1 MFVKPNPNK
10 KVGDQKLKVFDPV
23 RREFLPDA
31 GRDVPKTPYWQRR
44 LSVGDV
50 VLADVA
56 KAPVKTSNPE
66 KTANSPAPAKKDG
79 SKNKSGAKKNSK
91 AKAKAAKA
99 PENSATKE
107 KKE

>member
-10 KVGDQKLKVFDPV
+10 KVGGQKLKVFDPA

-44 LSVGDV
+44 LNVGDV
-50 VLADVA
+50 VPAEPA
-56 KAPVKTSNPE
+56 KAPA
-66 KTANSPAPAKKDG
+66 KTAKPQKPTHSPAPAKTAAVK
-79 SKNKSGAKKNSK
+79 KQSGAKKNSK
-91 AKAKAAKA
+91 AKSEAAKA
-99 PENSATKE
+99 PENSATEE

>member
-10 KVGDQKLKVFDPV
+10 KVGGQKLKVFDPA

-44 LSVGDV
+44 LNVGDV
-50 VLADVA
+50 VPAEPA
-56 KAPVKTSNPE
+56 KAPAKTAKPE
-66 KTANSPAPAKKDG
+66 KPANSPAPAKKAAA
-79 SKNKSGAKKNSK
+79 KKQSGAKKNSK
-91 AKAKAAKA
+91 AKSEAAKA
-99 PENSATKE
+99 PENSATEE

>member
-10 KVGDQKLKVFDPV
+10 KVGGQKLKVFDPA

-50 VLADVA
+50 VLADAA
-56 KAPVKTSNPE
+56 K
-66 KTANSPAPAKKDG
+66 APAKKDG

-91 AKAKAAKA
+91 AKAEAAKA

>member
-10 KVGDQKLKVFDPV
+10 KVGGQKLKVFDPA

-44 LSVGDV
+44 LNVGDV
-50 VLADVA
+50 VLAEAVEAPA
-56 KAPVKTSNPE
+56 KKAKSE
-66 KTANSPAPAKKDG
+66 KPASSPAPAKKAEA
-79 SKNKSGAKKNSK
+79 KNKSGAKKNSK
-91 AKAKAAKA
+91 AKSEAAKA
-99 PENSATKE
+99 PENSATEE

>member
-10 KVGDQKLKVFDPV
+10 KVGGQKLKVFDPA

-44 LSVGDV
+44 LNVGDV
-50 VLADVA
+50 VPAEPA
-56 KAPVKTSNPE
+56 K
-66 KTANSPAPAKKDG
+66 APAKKAAA
-79 SKNKSGAKKNSK
+79 KNKSGAKKNSK
-91 AKAKAAKA
+91 AKPEAAKA
-99 PENSATKE
+99 PENSATEE

>member
-10 KVGDQKLKVFDPV
+10 KVGGQKLKVFDPA

-50 VLADVA
+50 VLADAA
-56 KAPVKTSNPE
+56 KAPAKTAKPE
-66 KTANSPAPAKKDG
+66 KPANSPAPAKKATA
-79 SKNKSGAKKNSK
+79 KNKSGAKKNSK
-91 AKAKAAKA
+91 AKAEAAKA